1 MSYRLEY
8 IGPTQT
14 FQASSLNPSILNLI
28 DVHIEQGQQFVAEL
42 RQDGPMT
49 IINGQYLIDP
59 NTTMWV
65 VLPSLGCQ
73 IPYSP
78 EAILNHWKMI

>member
-14 FQASSLNPSILNLI
+14 FQAPSLNPGVLNLI
-28 DVHIEQGQQFVAEL
+28 DVHLEHGQQFIVEL

-65 VLPSLGCQ
+65 ILPSLGCQ

-78 EAILNHWKMI
+78 EAILNHWKIL

>member
-1 MSYRLEY
+1 MSYHLEY

-14 FQASSLNPSILNLI
+14 FQAPSLNPGDLNLI
-28 DVHIEQGQQFVAEL
+28 NAHIEQGQQFVAEL
-42 RQDGPMT
+42 RQDGPVT

-59 NTTMWV
+59 NITMWV
-65 VLPSLGCQ
+65 VLPILGCQ

-78 EAILNHWKMI
+78 EAILNHWKML

>member
-1 MSYRLEY
+1 MSYHLKY

-14 FQASSLNPSILNLI
+14 FQAPSLNLSALTLT
-28 DVHIEQGQQFVAEL
+28 DVHIEHGQQFVAEL

-65 VLPSLGCQ
+65 VLPSLECQ

-78 EAILNHWKMI
+78 EAILNHWKIL